1 MSKEKFLFIDR
12 DGTLIDEPLS
22 DKQVDSLEKL
32 KFEAN
37 VIPSLL
43 KLQDAGFVLVIVSNQ
58 DGLGTDT
65 YPQIDFDIPQN
76 AMMDLF
82 SSQGVQFESVL
93 LCPHFTED
101 NCSCRKPNLGMV
113 KEYLQ
118 SGRIDFVNS
127 YVIGDRI
134 TDIQLAENMGIEGI
148 LYNRETNNW
157 PMIESALLCK
167 GNRIASVTRTTR
179 ETDIRVD
186 VDLDTQGGNEID
198 TGIGFFDHMLDQI
211 ATHGAFQLKLSVSGD
226 LHIDDHHTVEDTA
239 LALGTAINQALGD
252 KRGIGRFGF
261 VLPMDECE
269 ASCSL
274 DLSGRPYLQF
284 NADFPRDHIGPFA
297 TEMVPHFFRSLSD
310 GMAATLHLKAEGK
323 NTHHL
328 IEGLFKSFG
337 RTLRQCIKVEGDAL
351 PSSKGVL

>member
-12 DGTLIDEPLS
+12 DGTLIDEPIS

-32 KFEAN
+32 KFEPF
-37 VIPSLL
+37 VIPALL
-43 KLQDAGFVLVIVSNQ
+43 KLQNAGYTLVIVSNQ
-58 DGLGTDT
+58 DGLGTDS
-65 YPQIDFDIPQN
+65 YPQSDFDIPQN
-76 AMMDLF
+76 AMMALF
-82 SSQGVQFESVL
+82 ASQGVKFESVL

-101 NCSCRKPNLGMV
+101 NCNCRKPHLGMV
-113 KEYLQ
+113 KEYLH
-118 SGRIDFVNS
+118 SGRIDFANS

-148 LYNRETNNW
+148 FYNRDNLNW
-157 PMIESALLCK
+157 PMIEQQILNK
-167 GNRIASVTRTTR
+167 GNRVAIVTRTTK
-179 ETDIRVD
+179 ETNIQVN
-186 VDLDTQGGNEID
+186 VDLDSQGGNIID
-198 TGIGFFDHMLDQI
+198 TGMGFFDHMLDQI
-211 ATHGAFQLKLSVSGD
+211 ATHGGFQLKLSVTGD

-239 LALGTAINQALGD
+239 LALGNAIKQALGD

-274 DLSGRPYLQF
+274 DLSGRAYLKF
-284 NADFPRDHIGPFA
+284 NADFPRDHIGEFA
-297 TEMVPHFFRSLSD
+297 TEMVPHFFHSLSD
-310 GMAATLHLKAEGK
+310 GMAATLHLKVEGK

-328 IEGLFKSFG
+328 VESLFKVFG
-337 RTLRQCIKVEGDAL
+337 RTLRQCIKVEGDVL